1 MRIYEGKKILSTV
14 EMGAREGRGTNTI
27 LNGRNLYNNPN
38 KIVWKARKQSK
49 ILVPDFVIDSPARI

>member
-1 MRIYEGKKILSTV
+1 MET
-14 EMGAREGRGTNTI
+14 REGRGTNTI

-49 ILVPDFVIDSPARI
+49 ILVPDFVIDNPARIN